1 MVEGDAAIRRD
12 VANLLAFAGITLA
25 DDGGHADFA
34 ILGAETTGATAVSS
48 LRDDMALVAL
58 DGRAAASRITA
69 QRLPYPFRDTD
80 LYGALQRLGLGVQR
94 GHVRPGGQHLADGP
108 EAQGGEAFRELIG
121 HSPAIE
127 RVREMMLRVVD
138 TDATVLITG
147 ESGTGKEVV
156 ARCLHEHSHRRTG
169 PFVPVNCGAIPAE
182 LLESELFGHTRGAFT
197 GAISD
202 RIGRFELA
210 QGGTLFLDEI
220 GDLPLHMQVKL
231 LRAIQERAFER
242 VGGSQTIRADVRI
255 VAATHKDL
263 ETLMSK
269 GQFRDDL
276 FYRLNVFPI
285 DLPPLRERAEDIPL
299 LIEGYL
305 ALSSRG
311 GQRQAAN
318 GVAGAARDTTAGGI
332 RFTSAALASLRA
344 HEWSGN
350 VRELINLIERLC
362 ILFPEGRVDLADLP
376 RKFQHPE
383 AIAAAGCMPD
393 LPHDVSNEGRGDVAS
408 APKVGGIAAAPAQA
422 VSAAEPARANWL
434 DPDALP
440 MLPVNGID
448 LRDFMTRLER
458 NLIQQALD
466 DTNSVVAHAAD
477 RLHIRRTTLV
487 EKMRKYGLG
496 RNEVNDAL

>member
-1 MVEGDAAIRRD
+1 
-12 VANLLAFAGITLA
+12 
-25 DDGGHADFA
+25 
-34 ILGAETTGATAVSS
+34 
-48 LRDDMALVAL
+48 
-58 DGRAAASRITA
+58 
-69 QRLPYPFRDTD
+69 
-80 LYGALQRLGLGVQR
+80 
-94 GHVRPGGQHLADGP
+94 
-108 EAQGGEAFRELIG
+108 
-121 HSPAIE
+121 
-127 RVREMMLRVVD
+127 
-138 TDATVLITG
+138 
-147 ESGTGKEVV
+147 
-156 ARCLHEHSHRRTG
+156 
-169 PFVPVNCGAIPAE
+169 VPVNCGAIPAE

-202 RIGRFELA
+202 RVGRFELA

-242 VGGSQTIRADVRI
+242 VGGTQTIRADVRI

-269 GQFRDDL
+269 GLFRDDL

-285 DLPPLRERAEDIPL
+285 DLPPLRERTEDIPL

-305 ALSSRG
+305 ALATRVGQRGIGSRG
-311 GQRQAAN
+311 AAP
-318 GVAGAARDTTAGGI
+318 GGI
-332 RFTSAALASLRA
+332 RFTSAALSSLRA

-362 ILFPEGRVDLADLP
+362 ILFPEGVVDLPDLP
-376 RKFQHPE
+376 RKFQHAE
-383 AIAAAGCMPD
+383 AVLAAGI
-393 LPHDVSNEGRGDVAS
+393 GAAS
-408 APKVGGIAAAPAQA
+408 SAVEAGSVDAPAPVAQA
-422 VSAAEPARANWL
+422 HTAPHAQEPARATWL

-496 RNEVNDAL
+496 RSEASDAL

>member
-1 MVEGDAAIRRD
+1 MGTRGVLTNLRACVVEGDAAIRRD
-12 VANLLAFAGITLA
+12 VANLLAFAGITVA
-25 DDGGHADFA
+25 EDARQADFA
-34 ILGAETTGATAVSS
+34 IVGAETAGATAVSS
-48 LRDDMALVAL
+48 LRDDLPLVAL
-58 DGRAAASRITA
+58 DGRAASGRVTA
-69 QRLPYPFRDTD
+69 QRLPYPFRDID
-80 LYGALQRLGLGVQR
+80 LYGTLQRLGLGVQR
-94 GHVRPGGQHLADGP
+94 GQAAPGEAGRDG
-108 EAQGGEAFRELIG
+108 AFRELIG
-121 HSPAIE
+121 QSPAIA

-156 ARCLHEHSHRRTG
+156 ARCLHEHSHRRGG

-202 RIGRFELA
+202 RVGRFELA

-242 VGGSQTIRADVRI
+242 VGGTQTIRADVRI

-269 GQFRDDL
+269 GLFRDDL

-285 DLPPLRERAEDIPL
+285 DLPPLRERTEDIPL

-305 ALSSRG
+305 ALATRVGQRGIGSRG
-311 GQRQAAN
+311 AAP
-318 GVAGAARDTTAGGI
+318 GGI
-332 RFTSAALASLRA
+332 RFTSAALSSLRA

-362 ILFPEGRVDLADLP
+362 ILFPEGVVDLPDLP
-376 RKFQHPE
+376 RKFQHAE
-383 AIAAAGCMPD
+383 AVLAAGI
-393 LPHDVSNEGRGDVAS
+393 GAAS
-408 APKVGGIAAAPAQA
+408 SAVEAGSVDAPAPVAQA
-422 VSAAEPARANWL
+422 HTAPHAQEPARATWL

-496 RNEVNDAL
+496 RSEASDAL